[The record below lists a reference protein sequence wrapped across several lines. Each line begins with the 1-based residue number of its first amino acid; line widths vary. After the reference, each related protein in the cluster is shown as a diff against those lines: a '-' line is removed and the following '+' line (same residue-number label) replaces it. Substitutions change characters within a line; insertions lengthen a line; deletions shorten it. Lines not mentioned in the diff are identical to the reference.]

1 MHLADAFDAPGCPLC
16 RERQRSEDAYLESI
30 LAESVNDI
38 PFRQALDAARGFC
51 ARHVAAVLEAD
62 RRRAGTL
69 GAAILLRAS
78 LVPRLRELEVANAAK
93 GWSRARRVADAAQ
106 PPACPACERDAR
118 TDAGRAESLVGLTA
132 DAAWA
137 HAAATAPLCLDHLL
151 KLMAVRP
158 APRGWASVET
168 RQVERLARLRDL
180 LDGYAHTSS
189 HDRRQLQ
196 TDEQR
201 ASPAEAA
208 RVLAGERRAGSRAD
222 GVARPIGKRRPVPSP
237 PDARA
242 VLLSGVYGTG
252 KSTAAV
258 ELTDRLEGLG
268 VPVAAIDLDWLGW
281 FAAPVDW
288 DEHDDPRVGLANLA
302 AIRETFLGVGVRS
315 FVLAGTVRSER
326 HLEGIRAALAMPLAV
341 ARLDVPLAAIEARLA
356 GDPTASRADDLRVA
370 ASDLE
375 TGAAAAMPADWVVD
389 GNRPVAKVV
398 DEVLSRIG
406 WLESPLIP
414 DARGRGTVGYGT

>member
-1 MHLADAFDAPGCPLC
+1 VSSAKGSRLPVRTGADVHLADAFGAPGCPLC

-69 GAAILLRAS
+69 GAAILLRAT

-93 GWSRARRVADAAQ
+93 GWSRARRVADAAR

-132 DAAWA
+132 DATWA
-137 HAAATAPLCLDHLL
+137 DAVAEAPLCLDHLL
-151 KLMAVRP
+151 ALMAVRP
-158 APRGWASVET
+158 APRGWAGVET
-168 RQVERLARLRDL
+168 RQLERLARLRDR

-189 HDRRQLQ
+189 HDRRHRQ

-208 RVLAGERRAGSRAD
+208 RVLAGERRAGPGAAEA
-222 GVARPIGKRRPVPSP
+222 ARTGKRRPVPSP

-252 KSTAAV
+252 KSTTAV
-258 ELTDRLEGLG
+258 ELTDRLDGLG
-268 VPVAAIDLDWLGW
+268 VPVAAIDLDWLNW
-281 FAAPVDW
+281 FGAPIDW
-288 DEHDDPRVGLANLA
+288 DEHEDPRIGNANLSA
-302 AIRETFLGVGVRS
+302 MRETYLGVGVRS
-315 FVLAGTVRSER
+315 FVLAGKVRSETQ
-326 HLEGIRAALAMPLAV
+326 LEGIRAALAMPLAV
-341 ARLDVPLAAIEARLA
+341 VRLDVPLAVIEARLG
-356 GDPTASRADDLRVA
+356 GDPNESRADDLRVA
-370 ASDLE
+370 AADLAS
-375 TGAAAAMPADWVVD
+375 GAAAAMPADWVVD
-389 GNRPVAKVV
+389 GDRPVGQVV
-398 DEVLSRIG
+398 DEVLGRIG
-406 WLESPLIP
+406 WLET
-414 DARGRGTVGYGT
+414 R